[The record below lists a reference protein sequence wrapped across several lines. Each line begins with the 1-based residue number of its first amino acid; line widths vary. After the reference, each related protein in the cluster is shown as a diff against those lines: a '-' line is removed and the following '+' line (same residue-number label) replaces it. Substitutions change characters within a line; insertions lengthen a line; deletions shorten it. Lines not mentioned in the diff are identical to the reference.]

1 MVLLVVE
8 TVKTLLIAPSVGLGK
23 ADEEV
28 QRVVNW
34 LRPVKVLLGGV
45 TSEEVLDTL
54 AAGGTYD
61 LIWFIAHGTSEGVLL
76 ADGLLPTTALVQLL
90 RGSRVKCIFLNTCS
104 SVAVAIRLHDAI
116 RSAAV
121 VATVATE
128 IDDAVAMRTGSLFA
142 HYLAGGKS
150 WREAYEL
157 SKPGDNEYVYINDAM
172 VGSEMLAVMDEI
184 RQSEARV
191 KETLTTETQSLRSRL
206 AALEQQRRPTI
217 LRRVQWGLG
226 FLLYSY
232 VAYPL
237 AYEDIQE
244 RLHLTSREALII
256 GAFMLALSGTLMMR
270 GVGLGW
276 REPAED
282 DS

>member
-1 MVLLVVE
+1 MVVD

-34 LRPVKVLLGGV
+34 LRPAKVLLGGV

-54 AAGGTYD
+54 DAGGTYD
-61 LIWFIAHGTSEGVLL
+61 LIWFITHGTSEGVLL

-142 HYLAGGKS
+142 HYLAAGKS

-184 RQSEARV
+184 RQSETRV
-191 KETLTTETQSLRSRL
+191 KEALTTETQSLRSRL
-206 AALEQQRRPTI
+206 ETLEQQRRPTI
-217 LRRVQWGLG
+217 VRRIQWGLG

-232 VAYPL
+232 IAYPL
-237 AYEDIQE
+237 AYEDIQL
-244 RLHLTSREALII
+244 RFHITPREALII
-256 GAFMLALSGTLMMR
+256 AAFTLALSGTLMMR

-276 REPAED
+276 RDKGEAEEQE
-282 DS
+282 